1 MARLNVAPTAPP
13 SRTHEGTLAARLTPI
28 KELRR
33 SVLTAL
39 LWESQY
45 YESGQDHAARVA
57 ALIPQCRPADV
68 AALAVEAR
76 EQMYLR
82 HVPLFLVR
90 ELARVRGNGTLV
102 ADTLARVIQR
112 PDEMTEYLALYWKGQ
127 ASNTT
132 KRPEP
137 LSAGSKRGL
146 ARAFGKFSAYSLA
159 KHDRDGAV
167 TLRDVLRLTHARP
180 KDAYQAALWKRAIA
194 RDLDPPDTWE
204 VALSAGADKRETFE
218 RLLREDKLGGL
229 AFLRNLRNMIEA
241 KVDPALIRARLG
253 GSFDKVL
260 PFRFIAAATH
270 APRFE
275 PELEQAMFRAAAD
288 LPKLAGRTAL
298 VVDTSPSM
306 WMAKVSAK
314 SEMDRF
320 DAAAAL
326 AILIR
331 EVCESVQ
338 VWTFNEKAYEVPPRR
353 GFALRAAMADTKGSA
368 SCGGLAVQ
376 AANEEGYDRIIVLTD
391 WQWHAM
397 PVHTGYGISYQRE
410 AEATQISPAPLT
422 AQAYMINV
430 GAYQCGIG
438 YGPWISIDGWSERIL
453 DFVRAVESDA
463 A

>member
-1 MARLNVAPTAPP
+1 MARLNVTLLQPT
-13 SRTHEGTLAARLTPI
+13 RTHEGTPAQRLTPI

-39 LWESQY
+39 LWENQY
-45 YESGQDHAARVA
+45 YETGAEHAKRVA
-57 ALIPQCRPADV
+57 ALVAKCKPEEV

-76 EQMYLR
+76 DQMYLR

-90 ELARVRGNGTLV
+90 ELARTKGNGWIVAETLP
-102 ADTLARVIQR
+102 RVIQR
-112 PDEMTEYLALYWKGQ
+112 PDELGEYLAIYWQGK

-146 ARAFGKFSAYSLA
+146 ARAIGHFSGYQLA
-159 KHDRDGAV
+159 KYDRDGAV
-167 TLRDVLRLTHARP
+167 KLRDVLRLTHAKP
-180 KDAYQAALWKRAIA
+180 KDEAQAALWKQIIA
-194 RDLDPPDTWE
+194 RELQAPDTWE

-229 AFLRNLRNMIEA
+229 AFLRNLRNMIES
-241 KVDPALIRARLG
+241 KVDPDLIRARFEG
-253 GSFDKVL
+253 DFKRVL

-270 APRFE
+270 AARWE
-275 PELEQAMFRAAAD
+275 PELERAMFRAVAD
-288 LPKLAGRTAL
+288 VPKLTGRTAL
-298 VVDTSPSM
+298 IVDTSPSM

-314 SEMDRF
+314 SDLDRF

-338 VWTFNEKAYEVPPRR
+338 VWTFNERAYEVPPRR
-353 GFALRAAMADTKGSA
+353 GFALREAMAKTKGSA
-368 SCGGLAVQ
+368 SCGGLAVK

-391 WQWHAM
+391 GQWHYMRQGTSFHVEGPAQQ
-397 PVHTGYGISYQRE
+397 V
-410 AEATQISPAPLT
+410 SPAPLT
-422 AQAYMINV
+422 GQAYMVNV
-430 GAYQCGIG
+430 AAYQHGVG
-438 YGPWISIDGWSERIL
+438 YGPWTSVDGWSERIL
-453 DFVRAVESDA
+453 DFVRAVESEA